1 MENHPIDQLFKERLG
16 NFEQNPPVDLM
27 DKINQEVISRGK
39 VRRMNQIKTIVSI
52 AAALVLIIMAGW
64 FTTDLNYFS
73 ENKAPALIHPNISPE
88 QPNLE
93 KELQIPQKSENKL
106 LVYQQKSVQSTVSQH
121 IKQSKKVQGRRNLI
135 SNLSTVTGNVILA
148 DQTSGKESATSVQ
161 SREESTK
168 KQLQEETPLKKEKVK
183 PEPESNTAFQKKKEP
198 IYYTD
203 SRFNSTTPSKGS
215 GKGNWGIKAEIS
227 PMFAAQKQVGVS
239 PDTKSVNTVSGGM
252 IAFYKLNDRVT
263 ISSGVRFSQ
272 MKQGTHSDYTMS
284 KTSGITYLQPVQKDA
299 DISSDV
305 SLYLPAVSSIV
316 YSNGMQA
323 ATNNVF
329 GSDISQDFQY
339 LEIPIQASYKLIDKM
354 FSVGLTGGI
363 STNFLIGNI
372 ASITE
377 NGIKLSQGN
386 TDNLRNVLYSG
397 SAGIELGYE
406 LNKNMVLTVEPRI
419 KQYLHSVSSNDM
431 VNFKPLQFGIF
442 TGITYYFN

>member
-1 MENHPIDQLFKERLG
+1 MENHPIDQLFKGKLG
-16 NFEQNPPVDLM
+16 NFEQNPPVGLM
-27 DKINQEVISRGK
+27 DKINQEVIFRGK
-39 VRRMNQIKTIVSI
+39 VRRMDQIKAIVSI

-64 FTTDLNYFS
+64 YTTDVNHFS
-73 ENKAPALIHPNISPE
+73 ENKAPLLIHQNTSPV

-93 KELQIPQKSENKL
+93 KEPLVQQKSENQL
-106 LVYQQKSVQSTVSQH
+106 PVHQQKSIQFAVNQH
-121 IKQSKKVQGRRNLI
+121 TKQSKTVPVRRYPA
-135 SNLSTVTGNVILA
+135 SNPSVTVGSDVLA
-148 DQTSGKESATSVQ
+148 NQSAGKESTTSDQ
-161 SREESTK
+161 STKGSTK
-168 KQLQEETPLKKEKVK
+168 KSLKEKT
-183 PEPESNTAFQKKKEP
+183 EPNTFQKKKEP
-198 IYYTD
+198 LYFTD
-203 SRFNSTTPSKGS
+203 SRFTPTTTAKGS

-227 PMFAAQKQVGVS
+227 PMFSAQKQVGVS
-239 PDTKSVNTVSGGM
+239 SNTKPANTVSGGM
-252 IAFYKLNDRVT
+252 IAFYKLNDRIT

-284 KTSGITYLQPVQKDA
+284 KTSGITYLQSAQKDA
-299 DISSDV
+299 NISSDV
-305 SLYLPAVSSIV
+305 SLYLPAASSIV
-316 YSNGMQA
+316 YSSGMQTA
-323 ATNNVF
+323 SSNVF
-329 GSDISQDFQY
+329 ASDLSQDFKY

-377 NGIKLSQGN
+377 NGIKLSRGN

-419 KQYLHSVSSNDM
+419 KQYLHSVSSNDL
-431 VNFKPLQFGIF
+431 VNFKPLQLGIF

>member
-1 MENHPIDQLFKERLG
+1 MESHPIDQLFKGKLG
-16 NFEQNPPVDLM
+16 NFEQNPPVGLM
-27 DKINQEVISRGK
+27 DKINQEVIFRSK
-39 VRRMNQIKTIVSI
+39 VRRMNQIKAIVSI

-64 FTTDLNYFS
+64 YTTDLNYFS
-73 ENKAPALIHPNISPE
+73 ENKAPVLIHQNNSPV

-93 KELQIPQKSENKL
+93 KEPPVPQKAENQL
-106 LVYQQKSVQSTVSQH
+106 LINQQKPNQSTVNQY
-121 IKQSKKVQGRRNLI
+121 KRQSKTVPARRYSAPN
-135 SNLSTVTGNVILA
+135 SSTAARNDVLA
-148 DQTSGKESATSVQ
+148 NQTTEKELTTSDQSTK
-161 SREESTK
+161 ESTK
-168 KQLQEETPLKKEKVK
+168 KSLKEETPFKKEKTK
-183 PEPESNTAFQKKKEP
+183 SEAESNINQKKKEP
-198 IYYTD
+198 LYFTD
-203 SRFNSTTPSKGS
+203 SRFTPTTPSKGS

-252 IAFYKLNDRVT
+252 IAFYKLNDRIT

-284 KTSGITYLQPVQKDA
+284 KTAGITYLQSVQKDA
-299 DISSDV
+299 NISSDV

-316 YSNGMQA
+316 YSNGMQ
-323 ATNNVF
+323 TTSNNVF
-329 GSDISQDFQY
+329 GSDVSQDFKY

-377 NGIKLSQGN
+377 NGIKLSKGN

-419 KQYLHSVSSNDM
+419 KQYLHSVSSNDL
-431 VNFKPLQFGIF
+431 VNFKPLQLGIF

>member
-1 MENHPIDQLFKERLG
+1 MENHPIDQLFKEKLE
-16 NFEQNPPVDLM
+16 NFEQNPPAGLM
-27 DKINQEVISRGK
+27 DKINLEVISRSK
-39 VRRMNQIKTIVSI
+39 VRRMTQIKAIVGI

-64 FTTDLNYFS
+64 FTTDQNYFS
-73 ENKAPALIHPNISPE
+73 ENKVPVLIHQNISPV

-93 KELQIPQKSENKL
+93 KEPPVPQKTENKL
-106 LVYQQKSVQSTVSQH
+106 LVYQQKSNQSAANQHKIPSRTLPVRRHSVPNSPTVA
-121 IKQSKKVQGRRNLI
+121 GNNL
-135 SNLSTVTGNVILA
+135 LA

-161 SREESTK
+161 SKEESSK
-168 KQLQEETPLKKEKVK
+168 KFQKEETSIKNGKAKSESK
-183 PEPESNTAFQKKKEP
+183 SNTTFQKKKEP
-198 IYYTD
+198 LYFTD
-203 SRFNSTTPSKGS
+203 SRFTPTTPSKGS

-239 PDTKSVNTVSGGM
+239 PDSKSVNTVSGGM
-252 IAFYKLNDRVT
+252 IAFYKLNDRIT

-272 MKQGTHSDYTMS
+272 MKQGTHSDYSMS

-299 DISSDV
+299 NISSEV

-316 YSNGMQA
+316 YSNGMQ
-323 ATNNVF
+323 TTSSNVF
-329 GSDISQDFQY
+329 GSDISQDFKY

-419 KQYLHSVSSNDM
+419 KQYLHSVSSNNM
-431 VNFKPLQFGIF
+431 VNFKPLQLGIF